1 MTIKYID
8 NSGQIQTDSSATKI
22 EPVQNGLNFL
32 VTSTTDYLVQV
43 KNLVEV
49 TNV

>member
-1 MTIKYID
+1 MTVKYID
-8 NSGQIQTDSSATKI
+8 NAGIVVTDSSATKI
-22 EPVQNGLNFL
+22 EPVQNGLNYL
-32 VTSTTDYLVQV
+32 VTSTTDYLIPV